1 MQWICVRA
9 GSRRYHRR
17 AVGITDIAPLIAR
30 IRATTSLPIAA
41 GFGISTAAHVRAV
54 TAHADGAIVGSAIV
68 RGIREAITAKR
79 SPEDAA
85 VELVESLTRS

>member
-1 MQWICVRA
+1 
-9 GSRRYHRR
+9 
-17 AVGITDIAPLIAR
+17 
-30 IRATTSLPIAA
+30 
-41 GFGISTAAHVRAV
+41 V

-68 RGIREAITAKR
+68 RSMREAIAAKR